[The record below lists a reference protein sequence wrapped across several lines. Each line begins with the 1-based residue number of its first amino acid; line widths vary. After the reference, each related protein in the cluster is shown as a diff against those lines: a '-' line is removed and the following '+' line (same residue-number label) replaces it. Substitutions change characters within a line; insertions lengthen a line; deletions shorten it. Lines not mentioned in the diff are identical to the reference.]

1 LGLTCVCGM
10 KTRTRLVAPAA
21 AKWMAPA
28 NAGPGKVFNPMNRR
42 QFITLTA
49 STLSLTAAAVE
60 DSQTKP
66 SEPQAASASAV
77 STLDSKPVVLPLWPP
92 PVEPKEPLAERERDV
107 TKPSDQLI
115 AGRPVIR
122 LSHVSTPTLTIY
134 RPTSVPAT
142 DSAVMVC
149 PGGGYHVLAWDLE
162 GTEICEWLN
171 SLGITAGLL
180 KYRVPRPR
188 SQPNHGDAL
197 EDAQRGIRLLR
208 ARAGELGLDRKKIGA
223 LGFSAGAHLVARLS
237 ASGAEKTYPTVD
249 AADDEAGRPN
259 FLVLIYPAGLM
270 AKSPGSG
277 AAPEVAPDKQSPPTF
292 IVITQDDA
300 DRGEEA
306 LAYAAV
312 LKRVGVPVTLH
323 FYPRGGHGYGLRRT
337 QDLVT
342 TWPERAVE
350 WLNAGGWMR

>member
-1 LGLTCVCGM
+1 
-10 KTRTRLVAPAA
+10 
-21 AKWMAPA
+21 
-28 NAGPGKVFNPMNRR
+28 MNRR

-49 STLSLTAAAVE
+49 STLPLAAAAVE
-60 DSQTKP
+60 NSPTKP
-66 SEPQAASASAV
+66 SQPQAADASAL
-77 STLDSKPVVLPLWPP
+77 STLDPKPLVVPLWPT
-92 PVEPKEPLAERERDV
+92 PVEPKEPSAERERDV
-107 TKPSDQLI
+107 TTPTDQLI

-142 DSAVMVC
+142 AAAVMVC

-188 SQPNHGDAL
+188 GQPNHSDAL
-197 EDAQRGIRLLR
+197 EDAQRGLRLLR
-208 ARAGELGLDRKKIGA
+208 ARAGELDLDRNKIGA
-223 LGFSAGAHLVARLS
+223 LGFSAGAHLVATLS
-237 ASGAEKTYPTVD
+237 ASGADRKYSTVD
-249 AADDEAGRPN
+249 AADDEPGRPN
-259 FLVLIYPAGLM
+259 FLVLIYPAALM
-270 AKSPGSG
+270 ARPPATG
-277 AAPEVAPDKQSPPTF
+277 AAPEVAPDKQSPPTI

-312 LKRVGVPVTLH
+312 LKRAGVPVTLH
-323 FYPRGGHGYGLRRT
+323 FYPTGGHGYGLRRT
-337 QDLVT
+337 KDLVT
-342 TWPERAVE
+342 TWPERAAE
-350 WLNAGGWMR
+350 WLRAGGWTR